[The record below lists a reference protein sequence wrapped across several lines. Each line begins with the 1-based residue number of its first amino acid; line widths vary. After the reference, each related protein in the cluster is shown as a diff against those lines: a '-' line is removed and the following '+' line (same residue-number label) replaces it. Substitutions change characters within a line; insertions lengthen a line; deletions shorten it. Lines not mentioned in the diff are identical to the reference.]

1 MYAIVYTADEEPSY
15 IGAISETFYAGRPM
29 VQIDC
34 PATRRQ
40 LAHTVLVDA
49 RCVRA
54 IRFCPEARLAQ
65 ALAEWHSAYHCGG
78 DEAELFHIV
87 TGRYPWVAGADK
99 EEDADEYQ
107 ARVAAQ
113 EQRAAVGV
121 GAARQN

>member
-1 MYAIVYTADEEPSY
+1 MYAIVYTADEGSSY
-15 IGAISETFYAGRPM
+15 IGAVSETFYAGRPM

-54 IRFCPEARLAQ
+54 TEARLAQ

-87 TGRYPWVAGADK
+87 TGRYPWVDGADK
-99 EEDADEYQ
+99 EEDAGAAEYQ

>member
-1 MYAIVYTADEEPSY
+1 M
-15 IGAISETFYAGRPM
+15 
-29 VQIDC
+29 
-34 PATRRQ
+34 
-40 LAHTVLVDA
+40 
-49 RCVRA
+49 
-54 IRFCPEARLAQ
+54 AQ